1 MPRSIDHLIVLDF
14 EATCDDV
21 NPPAPQEIIEFP
33 SVLLSAHTFEV
44 VAEFESFV
52 RPVHHPVLTAFC
64 RELTGI
70 EQAHVDAALPFAEVF
85 AAHQAWL
92 VQHGLPLAPPDSP
105 ADGLPYAF
113 VTCGDWDLKTMLPAQ
128 LRACD
133 QVSDESPAP
142 YRQWIN
148 IKHAFRAVTQQ
159 KRGNTG
165 MPHMLERLGLELE
178 GRHHRGIDDCRNIAR
193 LARALAA
200 AGATFELTGALPVP
214 ASSSPT

>member
-1 MPRSIDHLIVLDF
+1 MTLPLDHLIVLDF

-21 NPPAPQEIIEFP
+21 HPPSPQEIIEFP
-33 SVLLSAHTFEV
+33 SVLLSAHTLEV

-52 RPVHHPVLTAFC
+52 RPAHHPTLTSFC

-70 EQAHVDAALPFAEVF
+70 EQAQVDAAPLFTEVF

-92 VQHGLPLAPPDSP
+92 ASHGLPLVPGDE
-105 ADGLPYAF
+105 GLAYAF

-133 QVSDESPAP
+133 LDLRTVPAA
-142 YRQWIN
+142 YQQWIN
-148 IKHAFRAVTQQ
+148 IKHPFRAAMKQR
-159 KRGNTG
+159 RGPAG
-165 MPHMLERLGLELE
+165 MPHMLETLGLALE

-193 LARALAA
+193 IVRALAA
-200 AGATFELTGALPVP
+200 AGTSLQVTGTLPP
-214 ASSSPT
+214 AGTPG

>member
-1 MPRSIDHLIVLDF
+1 MTCAIDHLIVLDF

-21 NPPAPQEIIEFP
+21 SPPSPQEIIEFP

-44 VAEFESFV
+44 IAEFESFV
-52 RPVHHPVLTAFC
+52 RPVHHPVLTPFC

-70 EQAHVDAALPFAEVF
+70 EQAHVDAAPPFSEVF

-92 VQHGLPLAPPDSP
+92 VQHGLPLVP
-105 ADGLPYAF
+105 AAEGLPYAF
-113 VTCGDWDLKTMLPAQ
+113 VTCGDWDLKTMLPGQ

-133 QVSDESPAP
+133 QVPDEAPPP

-148 IKHAFRAVTQQ
+148 IKHPFRATTKQ
-159 KRGNTG
+159 KRGVTG
-165 MPHMLERLGLELE
+165 MPHMLAKLGLELE

-193 LARALAA
+193 LVRALAA
-200 AGATFELTGALPVP
+200 AGATFELTGALPV
-214 ASSSPT
+214 AS

>member
-1 MPRSIDHLIVLDF
+1 MPRTIDHLIVLDF

-21 NPPAPQEIIEFP
+21 NPPSPQEIIEFP
-33 SVLLSAHTFEV
+33 SVLLSAHTFDV
-44 VAEFESFV
+44 IAEFESFV
-52 RPVHHPVLTAFC
+52 RPAHHPVLTPFC

-70 EQAHVDAALPFAEVF
+70 EQDQVDAAPPFADVF

-92 VQHGLPLAPPDSP
+92 REHGLPLEPG
-105 ADGLPYAF
+105 ADGLSYAF

-133 QVSDESPAP
+133 RVSDEAPAP

-148 IKHAFRAVTQQ
+148 VKHPFRATTKQ

-165 MPHMLERLGLELE
+165 MPQMLAQLGLELE

-193 LARALAA
+193 LVRALAE
-200 AGATFELTGALPVP
+200 AGATFELTGGLAPLAPR
-214 ASSSPT
+214 

>member
-1 MPRSIDHLIVLDF
+1 MPRLLDHLIVLDF

-21 NPPAPQEIIEFP
+21 NPKAPQEIIEFP

-52 RPVHHPVLTAFC
+52 RPVHHPVLTPFC

-70 EQAHVDAALPFAEVF
+70 EQAHVDGAPLFADVF

-92 VQHGLPLAPPDSP
+92 TQHGLPLEPG

-128 LRACD
+128 LQACD
-133 QVSDESPAP
+133 EVPNEPPAP

-148 IKHAFRAVTQQ
+148 VKHPFRAATKQ
-159 KRGNTG
+159 KRGATG
-165 MPHMLERLGLELE
+165 MPHMLEKLGLELE

-193 LARALAA
+193 LVRALAQQ
-200 AGATFELTGALPVP
+200 GSTFEITGALPALAPV
-214 ASSSPT
+214 